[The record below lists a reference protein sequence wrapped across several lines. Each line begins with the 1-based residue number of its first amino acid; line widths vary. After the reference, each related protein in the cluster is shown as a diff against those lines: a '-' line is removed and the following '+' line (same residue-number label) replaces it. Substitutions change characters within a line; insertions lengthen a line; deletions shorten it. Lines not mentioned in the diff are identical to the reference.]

1 MLGFRRQRHQEIA
14 TVLGDL
20 DATERHITE
29 PYTKAVEQLGSDE
42 APVRFRGLYA
52 LERFAQDNPAH
63 RQTIVDV
70 ICAYLRMPFSPT
82 APASK
87 PEPEA
92 AEGQKEPGTES
103 EAGTDGIGGTW
114 QQERQVR
121 LSAQRILA
129 EHLRDDRAK
138 DQRSTDPPSSRFWN
152 NICLDLTSATLID
165 FNLLNGVMADANFGR
180 AAFSGNASFFG
191 AAFSGDASF
200 SGAAFSGDAS
210 FSGAAFSGDASF
222 FGAAFS
228 GDALFGGAAFSG
240 DARFGGA
247 VFSGDA
253 RFGGAVFSG
262 DARFGGAAFSGD
274 AWFDKAAFRRG
285 ASFGEATFTGNAW
298 FDKAALGGDASFDGA
313 AFTGDAW
320 FGEAAFT
327 GVAGF
332 GEATFGG
339 DAWFDMAT
347 FRRGASFGEAAFT
360 GVVWFGEATSS
371 CGADALHFEKVR
383 VLSPNASH
391 VWPTG
396 WRLADGDGDGDG
408 YTVVRANDD
417 GGSLSLRVPDSRHGL
432 DVGNAST
439 LPEESGSQR
448 ANSTRPGVAPPAAL
462 NVSRSRLGSVVAI
475 VGAGLLM
482 VGVGD
487 ALGRAGHQSPVVPL
501 FLAGLTFIFAP
512 CAWRLTG
519 TAATRNERVWVSV
532 ILGLGLLAS
541 YVFRSPL
548 IFDNFDEMAHGATL
562 TRLLDSRALFQ
573 TNPILPVS
581 PFYPGIE
588 LTTIATRWLTGLPLL
603 LDQMVVLV
611 LARIVL
617 VLCVF
622 LIVERACHSSR
633 AGGIGVLVYAANPEF
648 YSLGAQYGYQ
658 TLALAFAVAVVYLLF
673 VSIDAAQPKRG
684 RLFALALISIAGM
697 VVSHHVTAWL
707 TIGFLVVWAAGLRF
721 IIDPAGRPA
730 TAATAG
736 QILTTED
743 LAQFARRKE
752 QSRIIGLA
760 ALVGVVLVVAWIAF
774 LGDVLTGY
782 IDPIVQA
789 GVRSAIATLD
799 KFHGNRKLFQNSAGG
814 GTPHWE
820 SALILAAAVF
830 FCLIILISL
839 CAVIWK
845 KSVRGGRLRYL
856 PAVIAATYPLAILS
870 NISSDAK
877 DIGSRTT
884 TFIFFAVAVVVGGW
898 LAGRLLRHRGVIERM
913 ATIGVAVI
921 CFLGSTLY
929 GGGPLPLLVNG
940 PYIVGAHERSLGSPS
955 LALANWVSTHL
966 PAGSHVAVDRDNAG
980 LLNNFGQ
987 VYPVTPLNGAD
998 NPASLFF
1005 DPQLTPSD
1013 IALIR
1018 KDDIRYIVT
1027 DTRLT
1032 EGLPLFGAYIAPG
1045 ETGRPT
1051 RLTAAELEKF
1061 NSIPGVYRI
1070 YDNGAIQVYDLS
1082 RLLGE
1087 RPLVV
1092 PRDSV
1097 RSIRATGTDVAVLIL
1112 AILVAAVWLLRL
1124 RRRAR
1129 LAPIDAHM
1137 VVCGM
1142 VGALAIGLFGTFAIL
1157 LIHLPPG
1164 RVAIL
1169 CLLALLVLGLRRP
1182 APLEATT
1189 EPHMASAA
1197 TNVAGTEVTSSGPV
1211 LESAGQPPGRTHRA
1225 RSPQFV
1231 LGCVGLALFAVGAS
1245 FAVVAA
1251 QKEWVPPPEL
1261 SIAVGRGRRGRSLAW
1276 ISARQLRSRHT
1287 SR

>member
-1 MLGFRRQRHQEIA
+1 MTRPA
-14 TVLGDL
+14 
-20 DATERHITE
+20 
-29 PYTKAVEQLGSDE
+29 
-42 APVRFRGLYA
+42 VRFRGLYA

-92 AEGQKEPGTES
+92 AEGQKEPGPEG

-114 QQERQVR
+114 QQERHVR

-152 NICLDLTSATLID
+152 NIRLDLTSATLID
-165 FNLLNGVMADANFGR
+165 FNLVNGVMADANFR
-180 AAFSGNASFFG
+180 R
-191 AAFSGDASF
+191 AAFSGDALF
-200 SGAAFSGDAS
+200 GGAAFGGDALFGGAAFGGDAS
-210 FSGAAFSGDASF
+210 FGGAAFGGDASF
-222 FGAAFS
+222 GGAAFS

-240 DARFGGA
+240 DASFGGA
-247 VFSGDA
+247 AFSGA
-253 RFGGAVFSG
+253 
-262 DARFGGAAFSGD
+262 ARFGGAAFSGAARFGEATFGGD

-360 GVVWFGEATSS
+360 GVAWFGGATSS

-383 VLSPNASH
+383 ILSPSASH

-487 ALGRAGHQSPVVPL
+487 ALGRTGHQSPVVPL

-548 IFDNFDEMAHGATL
+548 IFDNFDELAHSATL

-573 TNPILPVS
+573 DNPILPVS
-581 PFYPGIE
+581 PYYPGIE
-588 LTTIATRWLTGLPLL
+588 LVTIATRWLTGLPLL

-611 LARIVL
+611 LARIVT
-617 VLCVF
+617 VLCIF
-622 LIVERACHSSR
+622 LIVERACHSAR

-707 TIGFLVVWAAGLRF
+707 TVGFLVVWAAGLRF
-721 IIDPAGRPA
+721 IIDPPGRPA

-736 QILTTED
+736 QILAPED
-743 LAQFARRKE
+743 LARSQAGMASRDEQFARRKARRKE
-752 QSRIIGLA
+752 QSRIVGLA
-760 ALVGVVLVVAWIAF
+760 ALVGVVLAGVWTAF
-774 LGDVLTGY
+774 LGHVLTGY
-782 IDPIVQA
+782 IDPLVQA
-789 GVRSAIATLD
+789 GTKSAAEILSQL
-799 KFHGNRKLFQNSAGG
+799 HGNRKLFQNSAGG
-814 GTPHWE
+814 GTPYWE
-820 SALILAAAVF
+820 EALILASAVF

-839 CAVIWK
+839 YAVVWK
-845 KSVRGGRLRYL
+845 KSVRGGKLRYL
-856 PAVIAATYPLAILS
+856 PAAIAAAYPLAMLT

-884 TFIFFAVAVVVGGW
+884 TFIFFGVAVVVGGW
-898 LAGRLLRHRGVIERM
+898 LAGRLMTQRRVIERM
-913 ATIGVAVI
+913 ATIGVLVI
-921 CFLGSTLY
+921 CFIGSTLY

-966 PAGSHVAVDRDNAG
+966 PAGSRVAVDRDNAG
-980 LLNNFGQ
+980 LLNAFGQ
-987 VYPVTPLNGAD
+987 VDPVSTLNGSD
-998 NPASLFF
+998 SPAPLFF
-1005 DPQLTPSD
+1005 DQQLTPSD

-1032 EGLPLFGAYIAPG
+1032 EGLPLFGAYITPG

-1087 RPLVV
+1087 RPLVAPTHSV
-1092 PRDSV
+1092 P
-1097 RSIRATGTDVAVLIL
+1097 SIRATGTDVVALVL

-1129 LAPIDAHM
+1129 LVPIDAHM
-1137 VVCGM
+1137 VVCWM
-1142 VGALAIGLFGTFAIL
+1142 VAALAIGLFGPFAIL
-1157 LIHLPPG
+1157 LSHLPPG
-1164 RVAIL
+1164 PIAIL
-1169 CLLALLVLGLRRP
+1169 FLLALLALGLRP
-1182 APLEATT
+1182 AGWRTDP
-1189 EPHMASAA
+1189 
-1197 TNVAGTEVTSSGPV
+1197 GTEVTSSGPV
-1211 LESAGQPPGRTHRA
+1211 LESPGQPPGRTHRA
-1225 RSPQFV
+1225 RSQFV

-1245 FAVVAA
+1245 FAVAAA

-1261 SIAVGRGRRGRSLAW
+1261 SIAVGQGQESRGRSLAW